1 MSIIEQEIKTTLTVP
16 HLRLIEALEHLDVE
30 IVVEGEFPPYSVD
43 CYLPDYHIAVEADG
57 PSHSPIKDADRDARL
72 MVEYALPVFRISSED
87 LDKGKQYIYEV
98 LILDLLERSWKNSVV
113 DRKMYAWERG
123 RDIG

>member
-1 MSIIEQEIKTTLTVP
+1 
-16 HLRLIEALEHLDVE
+16 
-30 IVVEGEFPPYSVD
+30 
-43 CYLPDYHIAVEADG
+43 
-57 PSHSPIKDADRDARL
+57 